1 LIEGVLLDL
10 SDSEETRDKGEP
22 IPDATLLRRRGMF
35 GPKEDLEEMDEIEDD
50 RDRDVEVVESDDTDA
65 GEDVKGVVVLIGSS

>member
-1 LIEGVLLDL
+1 
-10 SDSEETRDKGEP
+10 
-22 IPDATLLRRRGMF
+22 MF